1 MRSAFSS
8 TLLRAGFLLSSFIS
22 LTSCSPQQTDSTP
35 RPIPLTPFLTSTS
48 IPLQTPVGLVPLT
61 TPLPSPTPFTYTVQA
76 GDTLSEVAEKFSVSL
91 DDLQA
96 ANPEINANSMSVGLV
111 IKIPSNPENP
121 AGEATPL
128 PAPFIVSQ
136 IECYPTVDQGM
147 WCFVLA
153 RNDSNDMLENL
164 SAQVTLIDSNDA
176 FVATQTA
183 WLMLNILPP
192 NASVPMAVFFPPDVP
207 FDAQPQAQVLTAI
220 RIQANDRRYV
230 PATVNN
236 ALAQVS
242 AEGHSAQVSGLVLS
256 QSQAAT
262 ANQVWVAAVAYDD
275 AGSVVGV
282 RRWESSASLPPGG
295 SLPFN
300 FLVSSAGGR
309 IARVEF
315 AVEARP

>member
-1 MRSAFSS
+1 M
-8 TLLRAGFLLSSFIS
+8 
-22 LTSCSPQQTDSTP
+22 
-35 RPIPLTPFLTSTS
+35 
-48 IPLQTPVGLVPLT
+48 GLVPLT
-61 TPLPSPTPFTYTVQA
+61 TPLPSPTPFTYTVQT
-76 GDTLSEVAEKFSVSL
+76 GDTLSEIAEKFNVSIYYY
-91 DDLQA
+91 DS
-96 ANPEINANSMSVGLV
+96 ANTEIYSNSMSVGLV

-121 AGEATPL
+121 DGEATPL

-136 IECYPTVDQGM
+136 IKCYPTFDQGM

-153 RNDSNDMLENL
+153 RNDSNDVLENL
-164 SAQVTLIDSNDA
+164 SAQVTLIDPNDA

-192 NASVPMAVFFPPDVP
+192 NASVPMVVFFPPDVP

-220 RIQANDRRYV
+220 RLQANDTRYV

-236 ALAQVS
+236 TLAQVN

-275 AGSVVGV
+275 ARSVVGV
-282 RRWESSASLPPGG
+282 RRWESNASLPPGG

-315 AVEARP
+315 VVEARP

>member
-1 MRSAFSS
+1 MQRTIPSIV
-8 TLLRAGFLLSSFIS
+8 LRAALSSFLL
-22 LTSCSPQQTDSTP
+22 LTACAPQPMDSTP
-35 RPIPLTPFLTSTS
+35 QPMPLTPFLTSTL

-61 TPLPSPTPFTYTVQA
+61 TPLPSPTPFTYTDQT
-76 GDTLSEVAEKFSVSL
+76 GDTLGAIAEKFNLSL

-96 ANPEINANSMSVGLV
+96 ANPEIDANSMSVGLV

-121 AGEATPL
+121 SGDSTHT

-136 IECYPTVDQGM
+136 IECYTTADQGM

-164 SAQVTLIDSNDA
+164 SAQVTLIDSNNA

-183 WLMLNILPP
+183 WLMLNILPT
-192 NASVPMAVFFPPDVP
+192 NASAPMAVFFPPDVP
-207 FDAQPQAQVLTAI
+207 FDAQPQTQVLTAI
-220 RIQANDRRYV
+220 RLQAGDARYL

-242 AEGHSAQVSGLVLS
+242 AEGHSAQVSGMVLS

-275 AGSVVGV
+275 AGRVVGV
-282 RRWESSASLPPGG
+282 RRWESVTSLPPGG
-295 SLPFN
+295 SLSFN
-300 FLVSSAGGR
+300 FFVSSVGGR

-315 AVEARP
+315 VAEARP